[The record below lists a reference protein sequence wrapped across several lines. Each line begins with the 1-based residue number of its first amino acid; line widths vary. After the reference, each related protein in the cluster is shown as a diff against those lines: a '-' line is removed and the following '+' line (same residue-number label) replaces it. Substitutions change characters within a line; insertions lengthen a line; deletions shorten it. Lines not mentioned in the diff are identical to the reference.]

1 MSELKLFL
9 KTADKLNIDI
19 KQVKA
24 TIALL
29 DEGATI
35 PFISRYRKEVTGSL
49 DELQVMQIRD
59 EIERLRQ
66 LETRRAAI
74 LKSID
79 GQGKLSD
86 ELKEKIENAETIS
99 ELEDLYLPYK
109 PKRRT
114 KATIAREKGLEPL
127 ALKIYAQEKFDLD
140 AEATQF
146 VNAEKEVNNIMEAL
160 QGARDIIAEMVSEDA
175 EIRSQLRNLFQRS
188 ATIKSRVIKGKEEEG
203 EKFKDY
209 FDWEESLSQ
218 CPSHRMLAMRRGEKE
233 DFLILDIKPEDED
246 AVALIHK
253 NVVKSNNEASKQVAE
268 ASEDAY
274 FRLLQPS
281 IEAEMRMMHKELAD
295 TKAIQVFADNIK
307 ELLLASPLGQKSILA
322 IDPGFRT
329 GCKVVALNR
338 QGKLLE
344 ETVIYPYEP
353 QRKVVEAEN
362 IVLALCARHQ
372 IEAIAI
378 GNGTAGRETETFVRK
393 IDVLPK
399 DIPVIMVNESGA
411 SVYSASEVA
420 REEFPDYDLTVRGA
434 VSIGRRLADPL
445 AELVKIDPKSI
456 GVGQYQHDV
465 DQIQLKNK
473 LDEVVGSCVNAVG
486 VELNTA
492 SKQLLT
498 YVSGLGPA
506 LAQNIVEYRNENGP
520 FRSRKDLLKVPRM
533 GEKIFEQSA
542 GFLRVRNGA
551 HPLDKSAVHPE
562 AYHVVE
568 KMATDKGCDVEELI
582 NNKELRKQIKL
593 TDYITD
599 QIGLPTLQ
607 DIMKELEKPGRDP
620 RKSFELFSFTD
631 GVEKPED
638 LRSGMKLKGI
648 VTNVTNFGAFVDVGV
663 HQDGLVHLSHLSD
676 TFIDD
681 PNKVVKVHQ
690 VVDVTVLEV
699 DLRRNR
705 ISLSMKSDPA
715 KPTQRGYSSNVKHE
729 IKYDSNDMGSAL
741 AALKQKFGK

>member
-1 MSELKLFL
+1 MSEIKLFL

-140 AEATQF
+140 AEAAQF
-146 VNAEKEVNNIMEAL
+146 VNAEKEVTNIMEAL
-160 QGARDIIAEMVSEDA
+160 QGARDIIAEIVTEDA
-175 EIRSQLRNLFQRS
+175 EVRSQMRNLFQRNAS
-188 ATIKSRVIKGKEEEG
+188 IKSRVIKGKEEEG

-209 FDWEESLSQ
+209 FDWEEPLSQ

-246 AVALIHK
+246 AVALINK

-268 ASEDAY
+268 AAEDAY
-274 FRLLQPS
+274 YRLLQPS
-281 IEAEMRMMHKELAD
+281 IEAETRMMHKELAD

-344 ETVIYPYEP
+344 ETVIYPHEP

-362 IVLALCARHQ
+362 IILALCARHQ

-411 SVYSASEVA
+411 SIYSASEVA
-420 REEFPDYDLTVRGA
+420 REEFADYDLTVRGA

-465 DQIQLKNK
+465 DQQLLKNK
-473 LDEVVGSCVNAVG
+473 LDEVVSSCVNAVG

-542 GFLRVRNGA
+542 GFLRVRNGV

-568 KMATDKGCDVEELI
+568 KMAADNGCDVEELI

-638 LRSGMKLKGI
+638 LRAGMKLKGI

-690 VVDVTVLEV
+690 VVDVTVMEV
-699 DLRRNR
+699 DLKRNR

-715 KPTQRGYSSNVKHE
+715 KPTQRGSSSSPKQE